1 MLRVIWGAVLIIAG
15 MYMMFQAVDAQSTID
30 ATERYIVK
38 LPAQQKKELTDG
50 IVRQFLAGIVLGLVG
65 SALVYFGQRS
75 TREPSHARRSSSFPA
90 PKPGRGPQ
98 PLVSIDQPF
107 DDSDDDPRAGWKI

>member
-1 MLRVIWGAVLIIAG
+1 MLRIIWGAVLIIAG
-15 MYMMFQAVDAQSTID
+15 VFMMFQAVDAQSTID
-30 ATERYIVK
+30 ATEKYIVK
-38 LPAQQKKELTDG
+38 LPAKQKEELTEG
-50 IVRQFLAGIVLGLVG
+50 IVRQFSAGIVLGLVG

-75 TREPSHARRSSSFPA
+75 TRKPSLVRRSASFPA

-98 PLVSIDQPF
+98 SLVTFDQPC